1 MSQSPFLTALF
12 HPVNLT
18 MFALAVVAGLVS
30 AWWLTPLGIVLW
42 IVMITLV
49 ARDPGLRMTF
59 SRVNRQPLAQR
70 FQYRFDKLDRARFTI
85 FNAMAESRSPA
96 LEKVV
101 EPLQIAL
108 DELVEHAYQLS
119 VQLSALDNNFA
130 IQKMTM
136 NFDGEIANLQ
146 DNLQNTKDETTQKD
160 YLDTLQSLQTQQ
172 EQLIIVGRLLTR
184 FESQLTGTSSAI
196 DGVVMSVASFK
207 GRDPKLAAEKIPSL
221 VEVIQKE
228 QQKLGSFDKD
238 VDKLSLT

>member
-1 MSQSPFLTALF
+1 
-12 HPVNLT
+12 
-18 MFALAVVAGLVS
+18 
-30 AWWLTPLGIVLW
+30 
-42 IVMITLV
+42 
-49 ARDPGLRMTF
+49 
-59 SRVNRQPLAQR
+59 
-70 FQYRFDKLDRARFTI
+70 
-85 FNAMAESRSPA
+85 
-96 LEKVV
+96 
-101 EPLQIAL
+101 
-108 DELVEHAYQLS
+108 
-119 VQLSALDNNFA
+119 LDNNFA

-196 DGVVMSVASFK
+196 DGVVMSIASFK

>member
-1 MSQSPFLTALF
+1 MIQSPFLTALF
-12 HPVNLT
+12 HPVNMM

-42 IVMITLV
+42 IVMVILV

-85 FNAMAESRSPA
+85 FNAMGESRSPA

-101 EPLQIAL
+101 EPLQTTL

-119 VQLSALDNNFA
+119 AQLSALDNNFA
-130 IQKMTM
+130 IQKMTG
-136 NFDGEIANLQ
+136 NFESEISNLQ
-146 DNLQNTKDETTQKD
+146 ENLRTAKEETGRKE
-160 YLDTLQSLQTQQ
+160 YMDTLQSLQTRQ
-172 EQLIIVGRLLTR
+172 EQLNKVDGLLSR
-184 FESQLTGTSSAI
+184 FELQLTGTSSAI

-207 GRDPKLAAEKIPSL
+207 GRDPKLAAEKIPAM
-221 VEVIQKE
+221 VKVIQEE
-228 QQKLGSFDKD
+228 QQKLSSFDKE
-238 VDKLSLT
+238 VEKLSLM